1 MPPTPLEL
9 STLGHRIRHQ
19 RVAHGLTLDE
29 LGERVGVAGS
39 QLSLIENGKRE
50 PKLSLLQAIATET
63 GVQVTDLLS
72 SEPPNRRA
80 ALEIELERA
89 QRGSV
94 FRQLGIA
101 PGQGHQEH
109 ERRHASSR
117 SSGLHRELQRRE
129 REAIATPEEAR
140 RANTELRLKMRD
152 VDNYLPE
159 IEKLAEKQ
167 LKSAGHVSG
176 ALTHRTVSI
185 MAEQLGFELLYVSD
199 LPHSA
204 RSVTDLEHGRIYLP
218 PASIPGG
225 HGLRSMAL
233 QAMAHRLLGHQR
245 PTDYAD
251 FLQQRLEIN
260 YFAAACLMPE
270 TASVAFLA
278 QAKKD
283 RNLAVE
289 DFRDAFGTTHE
300 SAGMRLTNLATRHL
314 DIPLH
319 FLRVDGSGAITRVYE
334 NDDLPLPMDV
344 TGAVDGQIA
353 CRKWSARSAF
363 DEQNRTTE
371 HYQYTDTP
379 AGHVLV
385 LDADRHDLG
394 RRVLDHGRRA
404 VRRREVVPR
413 PRERRSAPSRRA
425 PTSRAAVGRRATSPR
440 AGRARRGRARGC
452 TCRCSRR
459 SPAAPSPASTT
470 TRCTS
475 SSTGTS
481 EPPLGYARAETPP
494 PGAGRVVP
502 RSRAPSPDAFPGS
515 TIAFLGAVGSDA
527 ASGRDE
533 GAVALERGGDLGV
546 GRGIRREQLGDRIV
560 GVPSDRERV
569 RPDADDL
576 AACDEQRAHHAVHAG
591 TDRPQELR
599 RARHRA
605 VDVREVVLLER
616 RQRHDLGGRRAA
628 ARRGS
633 GHDIHRLAVVGED
646 LQAIG
651 CRFRRRSGRPRAGA
665 PSTTRS
671 RATPAGPC
679 EAM

>member
-1 MPPTPLEL
+1 MPPSSLEL

-19 RVAHGLTLDE
+19 RVSHGFTLDE

-50 PKLSLLQAIATET
+50 PKLSLLQAIAAET
-63 GVQVTDLLS
+63 GVQVADLLS
-72 SEPPNRRA
+72 TEPPNRRA

-94 FRQLGIA
+94 FRQLGVPPVKVTKTMADETI
-101 PGQGHQEH
+101 E
-109 ERRHASSR
+109 SIL
-117 SSGLHRELQRRE
+117 GLHRELQRRE

-140 RANTELRLKMRD
+140 RANTEQRLKMRD
-152 VDNYLPE
+152 VDNYLPD

-185 MAEQLGFELLYVSD
+185 MADQLGFELIYVSD

-204 RSVTDLEHGRIYLP
+204 RSVTDLENGRIYLP

-270 TASVAFLA
+270 SASVAFLT

-379 AGHVLV
+379 AGTFWCSTQTGTTSEGQYSITVGV
-385 LDADRHDLG
+385 PFDDAKWF
-394 RRVLDHGRRA
+394 
-404 VRRREVVPR
+404 
-413 PRERRSAPSRRA
+413 
-425 PTSRAAVGRRATSPR
+425 
-440 AGRARRGRARGC
+440 RGRE
-452 TCRCSRR
+452 
-459 SPAAPSPASTT
+459 TT
-470 TRCTS
+470 TRAV
-475 SSTGTS
+475 STCPD
-481 EPPLGYARAETPP
+481 EACCRRPPSDLASRWRGKAWPSARVHMQMFSPL
-494 PGAGRVVP
+494 P
-502 RSRAPSPDAFPGS
+502 RGAFPGVDDNEVYE
-515 TIAFLGAVGSDA
+515 FL
-527 ASGRDE
+527 
-533 GAVALERGGDLGV
+533 
-546 GRGIRREQLGDRIV
+546 DR
-560 GVPSDRERV
+560 
-569 RPDADDL
+569 
-576 AACDEQRAHHAVHAG
+576 HA
-591 TDRPQELR
+591 
-599 RARHRA
+599 
-605 VDVREVVLLER
+605 
-616 RQRHDLGGRRAA
+616 
-628 ARRGS
+628 
-633 GHDIHRLAVVGED
+633 
-646 LQAIG
+646 
-651 CRFRRRSGRPRAGA
+651 
-665 PSTTRS
+665 
-671 RATPAGPC
+671 
-679 EAM
+679 